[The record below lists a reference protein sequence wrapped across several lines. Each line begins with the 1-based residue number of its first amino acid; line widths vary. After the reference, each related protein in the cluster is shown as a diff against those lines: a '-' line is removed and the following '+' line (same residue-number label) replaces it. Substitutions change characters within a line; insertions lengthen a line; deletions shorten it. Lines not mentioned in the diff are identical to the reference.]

1 LASAEEAEKA
11 MASRL
16 RQTEFEAHA
25 ELLHVQQHARFNV
38 EAMET
43 VARGQGIVATE
54 AVTAYER
61 VEYEAERAMHNAV
74 LNSEAMASDLSAV
87 VHRAVIENN
96 HLRAEVAGVQEMR
109 AVHTELANYRQRN
122 ADLFHEAATLE
133 SVLSEQKKRH
143 DAEKAELEQEAADL
157 KERLARQA
165 MEYQREGE
173 RAINEFLS
181 RHALSEKARKDDE
194 QAGYQ
199 RLHGEYRA
207 EKTLAHKLEEEL
219 EAANRHVACA
229 SALGPAAAVEQKCA
243 HKLPMM
249 EFEHEEALKS
259 EISTCRAKVTQA
271 ESAYDRVKVEMHS
284 LSASSESIQESLMK
298 RLAHQ
303 ESEQRLILD
312 AYR

>member
-1 LASAEEAEKA
+1 
-11 MASRL
+11 M
-16 RQTEFEAHA
+16 T
-25 ELLHVQQHARFNV
+25 
-38 EAMET
+38 
-43 VARGQGIVATE
+43 
-54 AVTAYER
+54 
-61 VEYEAERAMHNAV
+61 
-74 LNSEAMASDLSAV
+74 
-87 VHRAVIENN
+87 ENN
-96 HLRAEVAGVQEMR
+96 HLKAEVTAGGLEMR
-109 AVHTELANYRQRN
+109 AVHADLANCRQRN

-157 KERLARQA
+157 KERLARPA

-194 QAGYQ
+194 QACYQ

-243 HKLPMM
+243 HKLTMM

-271 ESAYDRVKVEMHS
+271 ESAYDRVKIEMHS

-312 AYR
+312 AYREDRLIFDAQKRENVELREPLRSALSVRAAVKAGPTLVAFRARGLFPRHPGLGPDRDCA